1 MKVFFY
7 AGGEPFEIN
16 KLALA
21 IDEIRACFVGYM
33 AGVGDDITPKRLG
46 TLMGKEGGF
55 GDVLSNRGYKLAKI
69 SDTAVGV
76 VVSVELDDTT
86 GMTATIRVEKDCDNS
101 ENGMAIFDVDG
112 KYKVKPSVELMCDN
126 GRGRELVAIYDVADN
141 MFRVIRNN
149 AILNS

>member
-7 AGGEPFEIN
+7 AGGEPIEIN

-33 AGVGDDITPKRLG
+33 AGVGDDITPKRLC
-46 TLMGKEGGF
+46 TLMGREGGF
-55 GDVLSNRGYKLAKI
+55 DDVLNKRGYQLAKI

-76 VVSVELDDTT
+76 VASVKLDDTT

-101 ENGMAIFDVDG
+101 ENGMPIFDIDG
-112 KYKVKPSVELMCDN
+112 KYKVKPSVELLCDN
-126 GRGRELVAIYDVADN
+126 GNGRELVAIYDIADN

-149 AILNS
+149 AIVNR

>member
-7 AGGEPFEIN
+7 AGGEPIEIN

-33 AGVGDDITPKRLG
+33 AGVGDDITPKRLCA
-46 TLMGKEGGF
+46 LMGRECGF
-55 GDVLSNRGYKLAKI
+55 DDVLNKRGYKLAKI
-69 SDTAVGV
+69 SDTAVGIV
-76 VVSVELDDTT
+76 TSVKLDDTT

-101 ENGMAIFDVDG
+101 ENGMPIFDIDG
-112 KYKVKPSVELMCDN
+112 KYKVKPSVELLCDN
-126 GRGRELVAIYDVADN
+126 GNGRELVAIYDIADN

-149 AILNS
+149 AIVNR